1 MYVSCLSW
9 KCCIFIG
16 FLILRK
22 PHRWKKFV
30 WLRTKIFSTNQI
42 AVFFDHQ
49 YFCMESSNLLDI
61 LHGDSFIKDRWVPR
75 LDLLVGSNHLC
86 LSFNQIVGFCDY
98 QYLWKESS
106 VFFLH
111 GVIHQGHLGLLLLVG
126 WSQLSLSSS
135 EVEDSL
141 IINIFAK
148 SQVISYFLHEDIRQ
162 DKVAP
167 GTTIFGR
174 YV

>member
-106 VFFLH
+106 
-111 GVIHQGHLGLLLLVG
+111 
-126 WSQLSLSSS
+126 
-135 EVEDSL
+135 DSL
-141 IINIFAK
+141 FFFAWSYSSRAFRTTTFGWVESVVSLIQWGRRLFDHQYLCKK
-148 SQVISYFLHEDIRQ
+148 SSDILFFAWR
-162 DKVAP
+162 
-167 GTTIFGR
+167 
-174 YV
+174 